1 MNVWD
6 VWDGLVVWSGGLVVP
21 ISLNIVWDGDDSAD
35 EQIDHLLYLL
45 SEWLNLKFFSSG
57 PIV

>member
-6 VWDGLVVWSGGLVVP
+6 VWEGLGVWSGGLVVP

-45 SEWLNLKFFSSG
+45 SEWLNLNFFSSG